1 MPAEHTAR
9 ANMRLISFIAPT
21 ITCCVLAGL
30 SGAVL
35 ADPIEKPPSN
45 VRPVVNF
52 GLTGATPAVQ
62 IYAGLS
68 QRF

>member
-1 MPAEHTAR
+1 
-9 ANMRLISFIAPT
+9 
-21 ITCCVLAGL
+21 
-30 SGAVL
+30 VL

-45 VRPVVNF
+45 VEPVINF
-52 GLTGATPAVQ
+52 GLTGAMPAEQ